1 MKIFLVLPF
10 LLLTQALPVSAETN
24 FPTASEAMGM
34 LKEWKMQRTR
44 TYPAD
49 SINNA
54 LADLEIDYG
63 SYDTPKQEELLQL
76 SCDGDNQGPRWRH
89 DRCSHRS
96 GLRSF

>member
-1 MKIFLVLPF
+1 MKILLVLPF

-44 TYPAD
+44 TDPVD

-63 SYDTPKQEELLQL
+63 STDTPKQKKLLQFPGY
-76 SCDGDNQGPRWRH
+76 GDNESP
-89 DRCSHRS
+89 
-96 GLRSF
+96 